1 MATSVAAVAAA
12 TIASQKFIE
21 GSSIHNDASTPNI
34 AAATSG
40 KVSAGTARVGGTND
54 GDEEAL
60 KLLVWGSNRCVPPTR
75 HVSYFHPDALLIAY
89 ILPSTAN
96 SIQNT
101 GPFGYRGRIISPDE
115 SDAAQLRTPRVASF
129 LQDVALRDLAVHVA
143 HAACVDG
150 RGDVYQWGDG
160 YFAQESASASGDRK
174 PILTLRGKVLPHN
187 ILAFFFFSLLL
198 LIWWCC
204 RTSRRYKSRS
214 LACSR
219 SRLVARCM

>member
-1 MATSVAAVAAA
+1 MFRRQAKSTFNSHRWFSHRSGPRKSTYALTRGAAVATSVAAVAAA

-40 KVSAGTARVGGTND
+40 KVSAGTTRVGGTND

-75 HVSYFHPDALLIAY
+75 HISYFHPDALLIAY

-101 GPFGYRGRIISPDE
+101 GPLAIED
-115 SDAAQLRTPRVASF
+115 ASF
-129 LQDVALRDLAVHVA
+129 L
-143 HAACVDG
+143 
-150 RGDVYQWGDG
+150 
-160 YFAQESASASGDRK
+160 
-174 PILTLRGKVLPHN
+174 
-187 ILAFFFFSLLL
+187 
-198 LIWWCC
+198 
-204 RTSRRYKSRS
+204 RTSRMRPNSVRRGWPRSCRTWRCATWRCTSHMRLASTDEGTCISGVMGTSPRS
-214 LACSR
+214 L
-219 SRLVARCM
+219 RLRRGIESPF